1 MAHSH
6 LSPSAAG
13 RWTACPG
20 SVALSANIPPE
31 PSSVHAAE
39 GTVAHDLAY
48 QLLTGKTSHAKL
60 LERVGETVM
69 ESDHEIEITEEMVD
83 GAKVYHDAVFA
94 IVKEMRAKN
103 KPAVITMK
111 AEEKVRA
118 TSVDIDLFGTADCVV
133 FQKGAEL
140 VVVDYKYGKGVP
152 VEVRGNKQMT
162 IYAIG
167 AMDSVA
173 MSRAFDRIRLV
184 IVQPRAPH
192 KDGPVREAVVTKEE
206 IEAAVEEL
214 QEAVKATRA
223 PSPKVVAGSHCRW
236 CPAKS
241 VCPALLNRAQEMAK
255 SDFSVAPS
263 SVAPSLVASVD
274 GMSLDQAL
282 NALQWEDTLVGFF
295 KAIRA
300 RLEHEL
306 NAGRPVPGWKLVEGK
321 SNRVWMDEGQVEREL
336 GALFGDEIYAPRKV
350 KSPAQAEK
358 LVGKGK
364 IDHLTMKPAGKI
376 VMVEDSD
383 PRPAVLPSSAPET
396 DFTALLPEMST
407 EKDTKGEPKNEKPAE
422 DINDL
427 NGLV

>member
-83 GAKVYHDAVFA
+83 GAKVYHDAVFS
-94 IVKEMRAKN
+94 IVKEMRARN
-103 KPAVITMK
+103 KPSVVTMK

-118 TSVDIDLFGTADCVV
+118 TSVDIDLFGTADCIV

-152 VEVRGNKQMT
+152 VEVKGNKQMT

-192 KDGPVREAVVTKEE
+192 ADGPVRTAEVTKEE

-241 VCPALLNRAQEMAK
+241 VCPALLTKAQEVARA
-255 SDFSVAPS
+255 DFAVEPTVAALPD
-263 SVAPSLVASVD
+263 VASLT
-274 GMSLDQAL
+274 MDQAL
-282 NALQWEDTLVGFF
+282 NALQWEDTLIGFF

-306 NAGRPVPGWKLVEGK
+306 NAGKHIPGWKLVEGK
-321 SNRVWMDEGQVEREL
+321 SNRVWMDEGQVEKEL

-376 VMVEDSD
+376 VMVEESD

-396 DFTALLPEMST
+396 DFTALLPEMSM